1 MSTATTQVIEL
12 IFGRWRSQILYAGT
26 ALGVFDHLA
35 RYSATD
41 AATVAAKVRANPALL
56 YRLMRGLACIGL
68 LIEEDGR
75 AFRQSEAGGLL
86 RTDHPQSLRPMALL
100 EEGPE
105 HYAIW
110 KHVAAMVRD
119 DRQNG
124 FLREFGASGF
134 EYAQK
139 NPGYRS
145 VFDQAM
151 SSYSAVQT
159 EWALAALVGED
170 FSAVRTLCDV
180 AGGHG
185 HLLCGFLVAHPHIT
199 GIVFELAEVIA
210 DAEWLWPRKL
220 GLTDRCRY
228 IAGDM
233 FHEVPAADAYLL
245 KNVLHDWS
253 DEEAI
258 RILAN
263 LRRAIT
269 GAGRV
274 YVIEHVVPG
283 SDEPHFA
290 KLFDIH
296 MMCWGTGRERTVAE
310 YSDLLAAAGWRHTG
324 THRAPEAL
332 QAVLAAAAA

>member
-1 MSTATTQVIEL
+1 MSMATTQVIDL

-26 ALGVFDHLA
+26 ALGIFDHL
-35 RYSATD
+35 SSDDTTD
-41 AATVAAKVRANPALL
+41 AASAAAKVKADPSLL

-75 AFRQSEAGGLL
+75 AFRLSEAGGLL
-86 RTDHPQSLRPMALL
+86 RADHPQSLRPMALL

-119 DRQNG
+119 GHQNG
-124 FLREFGASGF
+124 FSREFGVGGF

-139 NPGYRS
+139 NPAYRS

-159 EWALAALVGED
+159 DWALAALVAEN
-170 FSAVRTLCDV
+170 FSTVHTLCDV
-180 AGGHG
+180 AGGLG
-185 HLLCGFLVAHPHIT
+185 HLLSGFLLAYPHLR
-199 GIVFELAEVIA
+199 GVPFELPEVIA
-210 DAEWLWPRKL
+210 ETEWLWPSKL
-220 GLTDRCRY
+220 GLTYRCRC

-233 FHEVPAADAYLL
+233 FHEAPAADAYLL
-245 KNVLHDWS
+245 KNVLHDWG
-253 DEEAI
+253 DGEAV

-263 LRRAIT
+263 LRQAAT

-274 YVIEHVVPG
+274 YVIEHLVPG
-283 SDEPHFA
+283 PDEPHFA

-296 MMCWGTGRERTVAE
+296 MMCWGTGRERTAAE
-310 YSDLLAAAGWRHTG
+310 YRELLAAAGWRHTG

-332 QAVLAAAAA
+332 QAVLAATAA